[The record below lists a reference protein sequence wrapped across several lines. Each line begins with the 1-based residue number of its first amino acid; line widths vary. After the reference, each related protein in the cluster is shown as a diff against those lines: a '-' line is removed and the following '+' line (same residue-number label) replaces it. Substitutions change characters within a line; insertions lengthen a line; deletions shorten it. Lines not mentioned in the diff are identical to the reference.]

1 MSTQQQKKEILL
13 EAGTNEMEIIEFY
26 LGTQPFGINVQK
38 LKEIIPFD
46 RQAVTSIPGC
56 GEGMLG
62 TLLLR
67 GSTIPLIDLKKHLTH
82 KDTSEESSQRR
93 VVLVCEFNNR
103 TNGFKVDGVNQIH
116 RISWNDVQPMASFI
130 DQFHPRFTGSVNID
144 GRDILIVDLE
154 HIVTEFDSEAN
165 MDYEVQLH
173 QDSMKEKLPHTR
185 EKMKLMMA
193 EDSSLIRAGIE
204 KVLRGAGYTSLEVF
218 SDGQECHDRLVEI
231 KQEVVNGAKLTDK
244 LQLLITDIEMPKMD
258 GLTLCKRVKNDSAL
272 KDLKVILFSSLI
284 NEQMSYK
291 CDMVGADG
299 YATKPQ
305 IPYLVEMIDKLLEIE
320 K

>member
-1 MSTQQQKKEILL
+1 MTIQHKHEILL

-46 RQAVTSIPGC
+46 PEAVTTIPGC
-56 GEGMLG
+56 GAGMLG

-67 GSTIPLIDLKKHLTH
+67 GNTIPLIDLKKHLTQIGSA
-82 KDTSEESSQRR
+82 TAAEQRR

-103 TNGFKVDGVNQIH
+103 INGFMVDGVNQIH

-130 DQFHPRFTGSVNID
+130 DQFRPRFTGSVNID
-144 GRDILIVDLE
+144 GREVLIVDLE
-154 HIVTEFDSEAN
+154 HIVTEFDPEAN
-165 MDYEVQLH
+165 MDYEIDLR
-173 QDSMKEKLPHTR
+173 QDLLQEERPHTR
-185 EKMKLMMA
+185 EQMKLMMA

-204 KVLRGAGYTSLEVF
+204 RVLKSAGYTSLEVF
-218 SDGQECHDRLVEI
+218 ADGQACHDRLLQI
-231 KQEVVNGAKLTDK
+231 RQEVDNGANLRDH

-258 GLTLCKRVKNDSAL
+258 GLTLCKKVKNDPLL
-272 KDLKVILFSSLI
+272 KGLKVILFSSLI
-284 NEQMSYK
+284 NEQMSAK
-291 CDMVGADG
+291 CDLVGADG

-305 IPYLVEMIDKLLEIE
+305 IPYLVEMIDGTLEISN
-320 K
+320 

>member
-1 MSTQQQKKEILL
+1 MTIQHKHEILL

-46 RQAVTSIPGC
+46 PEAVTTIPGC
-56 GEGMLG
+56 GAGMLG

-67 GSTIPLIDLKKHLTH
+67 GNTIPLIDLKKHLTQIGSA
-82 KDTSEESSQRR
+82 TAAEQRR

-103 TNGFKVDGVNQIH
+103 INGFMVDGVNQIH

-130 DQFHPRFTGSVNID
+130 DQFRPRFTGSVNID
-144 GRDILIVDLE
+144 GREVLIVDLE
-154 HIVTEFDSEAN
+154 HIVTEFDPEAN
-165 MDYEVQLH
+165 MDYEIDLR
-173 QDSMKEKLPHTR
+173 QDLLQEERPHTR
-185 EKMKLMMA
+185 EQMKLMMA

-204 KVLRGAGYTSLEVF
+204 RVLKSAGYTSLEVF
-218 SDGQECHDRLVEI
+218 ADGQACHDRLLQI
-231 KQEVVNGAKLTDK
+231 RQEVDNGANLRDH

-258 GLTLCKRVKNDSAL
+258 GLTLCKKVKNDPLL
-272 KDLKVILFSSLI
+272 KELKVILFSSLI
-284 NEQMSYK
+284 NEQMSAK
-291 CDMVGADG
+291 CDLVGADG

-305 IPYLVEMIDKLLEIE
+305 IPYLVEMIDGTLEISN
-320 K
+320 